1 MQTKKPVALIT
12 GASSG
17 IGKAL
22 CEEFAKDGYDLILAA
37 RSVEKMRAQGAE
49 LQNRYGIHVTVMGAD
64 LESALGAEQL
74 HAEIKKTGMVL
85 SALVNNAGYG
95 TFGEFKNTE
104 LSATLGMMQLNM
116 NSVVVLSKLFLPDL
130 LATQGKV
137 LNVASTA
144 AFQPGP
150 FMAVYYATKS
160 FVLYFSEGLACEL
173 EGTGVTVTALC
184 PGPTAS
190 GFQDKAVMQAS
201 ALVKNKKLP
210 SPESVAASGY
220 NAMLRGKRVHITG
233 FMNNLMAQSIRFT
246 PRNWVTALLKQ
257 LTKPV

>member
-1 MQTKKPVALIT
+1 MKKNNTALIT

-37 RSVEKMRAQGAE
+37 RSVEKMHVHSLDLE
-49 LQNRYGIHVTVMGAD
+49 KRYGINVRVIGAD
-64 LESALGAEQL
+64 LESALGAEDLYMQIKQSGIIL
-74 HAEIKKTGMVL
+74 HT
-85 SALVNNAGYG
+85 LVNNAGYG
-95 TFGEFKNTE
+95 TFGEFKDTP
-104 LSATLGMMQLNM
+104 LSTTLCMMQLNM
-116 NSVVVLSKLFLPDL
+116 NSVISLTKLFLPDL
-130 LATQGKV
+130 LITKGKV

-150 FMAVYYATKS
+150 FMTVYYATKS

-190 GFQDKAVMQAS
+190 AFQAKAIMQSS

-210 SPESVAASGY
+210 SAQSVAASGY
-220 NAMLRGKRVHITG
+220 KAMKRNKRVHITG
-233 FMNNLMAQSIRFT
+233 LMNNIMAQSIRFT
-246 PRNWVTALLKQ
+246 PRNWVTAILKQ
-257 LTKPV
+257 LTKPI